1 MKLGK
6 VLYTLYASLIFVI
19 GFTIVFPVSF
29 ILIQNKRWHKHA
41 RYLNLIWAKFFFPLI
56 FLPVEIDFRF
66 KLKKGQNYVL
76 CPNHFSYFDIPI
88 VALTPCSFIFVGKT
102 SMEKIPFFGYW
113 YRKLHIT
120 VDRNSLNSKY
130 NTLMKAKS
138 AVREG
143 HSILMYPEGGII
155 TAGPPKMGKFKDGP
169 FRVAIEEQI
178 PLVPVTIPYNWIILP
193 NDDLLINHHKAKII
207 YHQPF
212 DTKGLTLDDVG
223 SLKEK
228 TFSVIQNELNNH
240 F

>member
-29 ILIQNKRWHKHA
+29 VLIQNKRWHKHA

-66 KLKKGQNYVL
+66 NLKKGQNYVL
-76 CPNHFSYFDIPI
+76 CPNHFSYLDIPI
-88 VALTPCSFIFVGKT
+88 VALTPCSFIYVGKT

-193 NDDLLINHHKAKII
+193 DDDLLLNHHKAKII

-212 DTKGLTLDDVG
+212 DTKGLTLEDVG
-223 SLKEK
+223 SLKER
-228 TFSVIQNELNNH
+228 TFSVIQNELDNH

>member
-6 VLYTLYASLIFVI
+6 VLYTIYALLIFII
-19 GFTIVFPVSF
+19 GFSIVFLVSF
-29 ILIQNKRWHKHA
+29 VLIQNKQWHKHA
-41 RYLNLIWAKFFFPLI
+41 RYLNLIWARFFFPLI
-56 FLPVEIDFRF
+56 FLPVEIDIRF
-66 KLKKGQNYVL
+66 KLKKGQNYIL

-88 VALTPCSFIFVGKT
+88 VALTPRSFIFVGKN

-120 VDRNSLNSKY
+120 VDRDSLNSRYK
-130 NTLMKAKS
+130 TLIKAKS

-155 TAGPPKMGKFKDGP
+155 TAGPPKLGKFKDGP

-193 NDDLLINHHKAKII
+193 DNDLLLNYHKAKII

-228 TFSVIQNELNNH
+228 TFSVIQNELNRH

>member
-6 VLYTLYASLIFVI
+6 VLYTIYASLIFII
-19 GFTIVFPVSF
+19 GFSIVFLVSF
-29 ILIQNKRWHKHA
+29 VLIQNKRWHKHA
-41 RYLNLIWAKFFFPLI
+41 RYLNLIWARFFFPLI
-56 FLPVEIDFRF
+56 FLPVEIDIRF
-66 KLKKGQNYVL
+66 KLKKGQNYIL

-88 VALTPCSFIFVGKT
+88 VALTPRSFIFVGKN

-120 VDRNSLNSKY
+120 VDRDSLNSRYK
-130 NTLMKAKS
+130 TLIKAKS

-155 TAGPPKMGKFKDGP
+155 TAGPPKLGKFKDGP

-193 NDDLLINHHKAKII
+193 DADLLLNYHKAKII

-223 SLKEK
+223 SLKER
-228 TFSVIQNELNNH
+228 TFSVIQNELDNH

>member
-6 VLYTLYASLIFVI
+6 VLYTFYTFLIFVI
-19 GFTIVFPVSF
+19 GFTLLLPVFLV
-29 ILIQNKRWHKHA
+29 LIQNKRWHKHA
-41 RYLNLIWAKFFFPLI
+41 RHLNWIWAKFFFNMI

-66 KLKKGQNYVL
+66 NLIKGQAYVL

-88 VALTPCSFIFVGKT
+88 VGLTPRSFIFVGKN
-102 SMEKIPFFGYW
+102 SMEKIPIFGYM

-130 NTLMKAKS
+130 NTLIKAKN

-143 HSILMYPEGGII
+143 HSIFMYPEGGII
-155 TAGPPKMGKFKDGP
+155 TDGPPKMAKFKDGA

-193 NDDLLINHHKAKII
+193 VGDMLMTHHKAKII

-228 TFSVIQNELNNH
+228 TFSVIQNELNRH

>member
-1 MKLGK
+1 MKFGK

-29 ILIQNKRWHKHA
+29 VLIQNKRWHKHA
-41 RYLNLIWAKFFFPLI
+41 RHLNLIWAKFFFPLI

-66 KLKKGQNYVL
+66 NLKKGQNYVL

-193 NDDLLINHHKAKII
+193 DDDLLMNHHKAKII

-212 DTKGLTLDDVG
+212 DTKDLTLEDVD
-223 SLKEK
+223 SLKER
-228 TFSVIQNELNNH
+228 TFSVIQNELNKH

>member
-6 VLYTLYASLIFVI
+6 VLYTIYASLIFII
-19 GFTIVFPVSF
+19 GFSIVFLVSF
-29 ILIQNKRWHKHA
+29 VLIQNKRWHKHA

-56 FLPVEIDFRF
+56 FLPVEIDIRF
-66 KLKKGQNYVL
+66 NLKKGQNYVL

-88 VALTPCSFIFVGKT
+88 VALTPCSFIYVGKT

-143 HSILMYPEGGII
+143 HSVLMYPEGGII

-178 PLVPVTIPYNWIILP
+178 PLVPVTIPFNWIILP
-193 NDDLLINHHKAKII
+193 DDDLLMNHHKAKII

-223 SLKEK
+223 SLKER
-228 TFSVIQNELNNH
+228 TFSVIQNELNKH

>member
-6 VLYTLYASLIFVI
+6 ILYTFYTFLIFVI
-19 GFTIVFPVSF
+19 GFTILLPVFLV
-29 ILIQNKRWHKHA
+29 LIQNNRWHKHA
-41 RYLNLIWAKFFFPLI
+41 RYLNWIWAKFFFNLI
-56 FLPVEIDFRF
+56 FLPVEVDFRF
-66 KLKKGQNYVL
+66 KLIKGQPYVL

-88 VALTPCSFIFVGKT
+88 VGLTPRSFIFVGKN
-102 SMEKIPFFGYW
+102 SMEKIPIFGYM

-130 NTLMKAKS
+130 NTLIRAKN

-143 HSILMYPEGGII
+143 HSIFMYPEGGII
-155 TAGPPKMGKFKDGP
+155 TDGPPKMAKFKDGA

-193 NDDLLINHHKAKII
+193 DGDMLMNHHKAKII

-228 TFSVIQNELNNH
+228 TFSVIQNELNRH